1 MSGTFEPIADMVGG
15 GPFGLEPGD
24 WTDDTS
30 LAICLA
36 ESLVASDG
44 FDAQDQAERYL
55 SWQKTGKPG
64 PKDYCFDI
72 GLTTSDA
79 LERFQETGNPMSGS
93 EDPVAAGNGSL
104 MRLAPVPIR
113 YASAPETAID
123 LAGESSRVTH
133 GAEEAV
139 DACRAYAAMLVAAL
153 CGAARDAILATPAP
167 AGPAGRPLARAV
179 ARVAGGS
186 WREKA
191 RYQVEGTGYVVDSL
205 EAAIWCFANTDSFR
219 EAILCA
225 ANLGNDADTTAA
237 ICGQLAGAHY
247 GVSGIPESW
256 RAQLFMGDEIEDLAT
271 ELHRRRDDP

>member
-1 MSGTFEPIADMVGG
+1 MGTTLEFKMSGTFEPIADMVGG

-93 EDPVAAGNGSL
+93 EDPDAAGFRSVRSQSTAPEAPIFATSAPPAFRT
-104 MRLAPVPIR
+104 MRRLRRSSFSSGAPVFAAAALIAVMRARFSASTRGDCWVRIPTPSLESSASALKASVKAFRSAIERHSPTPIR
-113 YASAPETAID
+113 
-123 LAGESSRVTH
+123 
-133 GAEEAV
+133 
-139 DACRAYAAMLVAAL
+139 
-153 CGAARDAILATPAP
+153 ARS
-167 AGPAGRPLARAV
+167 PLRLTGTKIFPG
-179 ARVAGGS
+179 AGGP
-186 WREKA
+186 
-191 RYQVEGTGYVVDSL
+191 
-205 EAAIWCFANTDSFR
+205 
-219 EAILCA
+219 
-225 ANLGNDADTTAA
+225 
-237 ICGQLAGAHY
+237 GAPPPR
-247 GVSGIPESW
+247 SG
-256 RAQLFMGDEIEDLAT
+256 
-271 ELHRRRDDP
+271 